1 MAHSCPDGYLPI
13 NDAFEQAC
21 SELEGGG
28 ENLVRL
34 VDEATAATDD
44 ERADRWADRVDEL
57 GAAHLRVDT
66 VRWRVERLMRDALA
80 DGRLDVFYRAPSG
93 EIERLLDREEWRRE
107 AFGIPDIANIA
118 HPVTSPGPDTEGQ
131 PVLLKI
137 SDFQRWL
144 TTHRYEIHPF
154 RTGLPGR
161 PTAIQLIEAEHQR
174 RIDSGKALDKVGEEA
189 KHLEKWLV
197 TTHPRAPRTTA
208 KTIENRIRKAHRN
221 RART

>member
-1 MAHSCPDGYLPI
+1 MAHSCPDGYLPMG
-13 NDAFEQAC
+13 DAFEQAC
-21 SELEGGG
+21 SVLEGG
-28 ENLVRL
+28 EELDRL
-34 VDEATAATDD
+34 VD
-44 ERADRWADRVDEL
+44 
-57 GAAHLRVDT
+57 GAANEQADNFDKYDK
-66 VRWRVERLMRDALA
+66 VRQRVERLMRATLA
-80 DGRLDVFYRAPSG
+80 DGQLDAFFRAPSG

-137 SDFQRWL
+137 SDFQGWL

-174 RIDSGKALDKVGEEA
+174 RINSGKALDKVGEEA

-197 TTHPRAPRTTA
+197 TTHPRAPRTKT